1 MNNMAKNW
9 KSIIFYIL
17 IPVLL
22 IAAVWFLS
30 TNSTDT
36 SMKYSEIV
44 EMFDKNQ
51 VKNFELDLSSGSLT
65 YSTFANP
72 DKEQRYSVPNVAYF
86 LDDIRE
92 DVDEYNAAQKDD
104 SKKITYNYK
113 KGTSGSWLTSMLP
126 SLLML
131 VVLIAL
137 GFYAFKKMN
146 TAMMNDTNKTLGF
159 GKIRTKSLV
168 DDEKRTT
175 TFDDV
180 AGCDEEKE
188 ELSELVEFL
197 KAPEKFTELGARIPK
212 GVLLVGPPG
221 TGKTLLARAVA
232 GEAGAPFL
240 SISGSDFVE
249 MYVGVGASRVRD
261 LFEQA
266 KKKSPAIIFIDEIDA
281 VGRQRG
287 AGLGGGHDER
297 EQTLNQLL
305 VEMDGFGANEGVI
318 IIAATNRPDILDKA
332 LLRPGRFDR
341 QVTVGRPDTKGR
353 EDILKVHS
361 RNKPLAPDVNLKD
374 IAKGTIGFTGADL
387 ENLLNEAA
395 LLAARRNLKAI
406 TRAEIQDAMVKVIM
420 GTEKKSHKMSNKE
433 VKLTAYHEAG
443 HALATYYL
451 DSQDDVHE
459 ISIIP
464 RGFAGGYTMSL
475 PNEDKNYQSR
485 NEMLDELVVLL
496 GGRVSEALTMGDIS
510 TGASN
515 DLQRASKIAREMVTK
530 YGMSEALG
538 PVTYGGD
545 NDEVFIGRDY
555 GHVQNYS
562 EETAGKIDDEVER
575 LVLEAYKRTEDI
587 LKEHMDKLSLVAETL
602 MVREKLEKE
611 QFKDLMEKGYITED
625 APAENSEA
633 ENNNAEAV
641 SNEPGEE
648 TEKVVTDEADNNVS
662 NSGTSASESSDETE
676 KEENE

>member
-30 TNSTDT
+30 VNSTDT
-36 SMKYSEIV
+36 SMKYSQIV
-44 EMFDKNQ
+44 EMFEKNEI
-51 VKNFELDLSSGSLT
+51 KDFELDLSSGALT
-65 YSTFANP
+65 YTTFAKP

-113 KGTSGSWLTSMLP
+113 KGTSGSWITSMLP

-131 VVLIAL
+131 VVLVGL

-146 TAMMNDTNKTLGF
+146 AAMMNDTNKTLGF

-168 DDEKRTT
+168 EDEKRTT
-175 TFDDV
+175 TFADV

-361 RNKPLAPDVNLKD
+361 RNKPLAPDVNLGD

-406 TRAEIQDAMVKVIM
+406 TRSEIQDAMVKVIM
-420 GTEKKSHKMSNKE
+420 GTEKKSHKMSSKE
-433 VKLTAYHEAG
+433 IKLTAYHEAG

-575 LVLEAYKRTEDI
+575 LILEAYKRTEDI

-611 QFKDLMEKGYITED
+611 QFKDLMEKGYLSED
-625 APAENSEA
+625 ASAENSFEENVAADAVNDGDAEKSESVNADEADTVNNNDNPVAEAPAETA
-633 ENNNAEAV
+633 E
-641 SNEPGEE
+641 
-648 TEKVVTDEADNNVS
+648 
-662 NSGTSASESSDETE
+662 
-676 KEENE
+676 EENE

>member
-9 KSIIFYIL
+9 KSILFYIL

-22 IAAVWFLS
+22 IGAVWFLS
-30 TNSTDT
+30 VNQTDT
-36 SMKYSEIV
+36 SMKYSQVV
-44 EMFDKNQ
+44 EMFEKNE
-51 VKNFELDLSSGSLT
+51 VKEFNLDLSSGALT
-65 YSTFANP
+65 YKTFKNP
-72 DKEQRYSVPNVAYF
+72 EKEQKYSVPNVAYF

-92 DVDEYNAAQKDD
+92 DVDAYNAAQKDQAA
-104 SKKITYNYK
+104 KITYNYE
-113 KGTSGSWLTSMLP
+113 KGTSGNWFVSMLP

-131 VVLIAL
+131 VAIIGL
-137 GFYAFKKMN
+137 GFYAFRKMN
-146 TAMMNDTNKTLGF
+146 AAMMNDTNKTLGF

-168 DDEKRTT
+168 EDEKRTT
-175 TFDDV
+175 TFADV

-188 ELSELVEFL
+188 ELSELVDFL

-318 IIAATNRPDILDKA
+318 IIAATNRPDILDPA

-361 RNKPLAPDVNLKD
+361 RNKPLAPDVKLKD

-406 TRAEIQDAMVKVIM
+406 TRSEIQDAMIKVIM
-420 GTEKKSHKMSNKE
+420 GTEKKSHKMSQKE

-464 RGFAGGYTMSL
+464 RGMVGGYTMSL
-475 PNEDKNYQSR
+475 PNEDKSYQSR

-530 YGMSEALG
+530 YGMSEAIG
-538 PVTYGGD
+538 PVTFGD
-545 NDEVFIGRDY
+545 DHDEVFIGRDY

-575 LVLEAYKRTEDI
+575 LILEAYKRTEDI
-587 LKEHMDKLSLVAETL
+587 LKEHMDKLVLVSETL
-602 MVREKLEKE
+602 MKREKLEKE
-611 QFKDLMEKGYITED
+611 EFRDLMEKGCITEPE
-625 APAENSEA
+625 AEPQPESSENSDEQTNTNSSEDAEMTVSSEA
-633 ENNNAEAV
+633 AKADEMQQSEQM
-641 SNEPGEE
+641 
-648 TEKVVTDEADNNVS
+648 TEDK
-662 NSGTSASESSDETE
+662 TE
-676 KEENE
+676 